1 MNDNNDKKMMTSS
14 PLDIRILQSDED
26 RSGRE
31 IERMSNFFQGSID
44 QLSYRLS
51 NQSELVPMPTL
62 PVADISIIAESL
74 NHLNLVR
81 KGKYTLLP
89 DFDNL
94 PDDIKK
100 NMRAGKYQVAMSK
113 QVDGNY
119 RAVIVNEKKVR
130 VRDITLK
137 RVKNNPQTIDALRNI
152 STQYQLKNIDVKLD
166 QIQTLQLYELE
177 LNRKYTMINP
187 FLEARSYIKDA
198 QDSKDR
204 DDQVQNLRKAAEKLR
219 TAITATYS
227 NFDTTASALAK
238 ETRRFYVPGNQVDT
252 FMDLLVH
259 DLHLANKFV
268 GVQMQVYY
276 YLDDPIKAQNTYED
290 YRQFMNDVC
299 YKSLDSKG
307 HTAVDLLQQYYP
319 YTEDN
324 MNQWLTFSKELQP
337 LLNSNY
343 EQVGEQEV
351 YLLGTMEDGD
361 DGK

>member
-74 NHLNLVR
+74 NHMNLVR

-152 STQYQLKNIDVKLD
+152 STQYQLKKIDVKLD

-187 FLEARSYIKDA
+187 FLSFRKHGKSRS
-198 QDSKDR
+198 
-204 DDQVQNLRKAAEKLR
+204 N
-219 TAITATYS
+219 
-227 NFDTTASALAK
+227 
-238 ETRRFYVPGNQVDT
+238 
-252 FMDLLVH
+252 
-259 DLHLANKFV
+259 
-268 GVQMQVYY
+268 
-276 YLDDPIKAQNTYED
+276 
-290 YRQFMNDVC
+290 
-299 YKSLDSKG
+299 
-307 HTAVDLLQQYYP
+307 
-319 YTEDN
+319 
-324 MNQWLTFSKELQP
+324 
-337 LLNSNY
+337 
-343 EQVGEQEV
+343 
-351 YLLGTMEDGD
+351 
-361 DGK
+361 